1 MKKEKVDMRV
11 NQSRREE
18 LRRDCSRQ
26 ACATAMAGE
35 GYGPDKVRM
44 EHGCTETTTFLQQH

>member
-11 NQSRREE
+11 NQSRRKE

-26 ACATAMAGE
+26 GCATAMAGE
-35 GYGPDKVRM
+35 GYVQTR
-44 EHGCTETTTFLQQH
+44 